1 MKKNILKKSLIAS
14 ALLVFA
20 GFANAQIKAPVAVS
34 KAFETKFAKA
44 TDVKWGKENKNEY
57 EADFKLDGKK
67 YSANFLTDGTW
78 KETEAQIAASELPQ
92 AVTAA
97 YKSKHSLAA
106 IKMVAK
112 IESASGK
119 TKYEI
124 EYKYGTKTKEVLF
137 DENGKTAKE

>member
-1 MKKNILKKSLIAS
+1 MKKNILKKSLFAS
-14 ALLVFA
+14 LLILSTGV
-20 GFANAQIKAPVAVS
+20 ANAQVKVPAAVS
-34 KAFETKFAKA
+34 NAFKTKFATA
-44 TDVKWGKENKNEY
+44 TDIKWGKENKNEY

-78 KETEAQIAASELPQ
+78 KETEAQIATAQLPT

-97 YKSKHSLAA
+97 YKSKHAIAA

-112 IESASGK
+112 IETSAGK

-124 EYKYGTKTKEVLF
+124 EYKDGAKTKEVLF
-137 DENGKTAKE
+137 DENGKAVKE